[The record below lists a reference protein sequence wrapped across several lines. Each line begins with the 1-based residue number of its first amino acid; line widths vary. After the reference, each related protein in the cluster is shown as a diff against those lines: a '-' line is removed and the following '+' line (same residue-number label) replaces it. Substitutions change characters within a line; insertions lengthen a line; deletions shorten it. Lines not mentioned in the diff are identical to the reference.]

1 MKFGEKVREA
11 RVRAGLSQEDLA
23 KKIGV
28 SLRPITNYEVQ
39 ERYPKKRE
47 VYSKLAEALN
57 VDINYLMT
65 EEDGFVTDA
74 SAKYGSRGAK
84 QAQELLS
91 EVSGLFAGGNLAD
104 EDLDEMMKGIQEAYW
119 IAKERTRNTRRKS
132 TVKTT
137 NNSNVRIMVLE

>member
-1 MKFGEKVREA
+1 MKFGEKVRDA
-11 RVRAGLSQEDLA
+11 RVKAGLSQEDLA

-28 SLRPITNYEVQ
+28 SLRTITNYEVQ

-47 VYSKLAEALN
+47 VYSKLAEALS

-65 EEDGFVTDA
+65 EEDSFMTDA
-74 SAKYGSRGAK
+74 TVKYGSRGAK

-119 IAKERTRNTRRKS
+119 IAKEKNKKYTPKKYRKD
-132 TVKTT
+132 
-137 NNSNVRIMVLE
+137 NE